1 MSSCMSVA
9 DCASASAA
17 EVAGEGLLEAP
28 PTAIAAFRVADLRA
42 RSGRLVAGGSGARV
56 VPAAG
61 QALPVTGE
69 SMTFCHPIVTVPAV
83 VTAAGAVLA
92 GGWLP
97 EFVRLGELEAHL
109 GDGVIE
115 DLVER
120 AIAGGRL
127 TRPERRRLMSLPL
140 TIRLLVAMTLM
151 PGAGSVEGM
160 KRLAGHLADVPFARR
175 WHPPASKV
183 NSQWFRQVPG
193 SVMEEL
199 FWIAAGPLVSGDAEG
214 AVLLAGMPVC
224 AVDGMLTSLADTPAN
239 RAMFGC
245 AGTKTFKG
253 YGQAPFPQLLAVIV
267 TMRAGRAILGAI
279 TGSARA
285 GEQTLLLRLIRR
297 CPELFRGQVFCFDR
311 NFPGYAIIA
320 ALIDAGAHVVAR
332 VKDKSPALPA
342 VEGGWLPDGSRMSYL
357 NAPSGKAAG
366 RLPVR
371 VAEHN
376 VVLPG
381 SDGQEVPETYTII
394 STLLDH
400 VAAPAEALR
409 GTYQTRWS
417 ASETTFGEDKT
428 TIRGAGER
436 TAGPV
441 LRAGTPRGVISEFW
455 AWMTGTQL
463 VRANSAGSLSG
474 PAAAA
479 RALRRDPA
487 SAPLSMDAVSFKAS
501 WQTAIRSMIQS
512 KVTATT
518 SLPELAALADASA
531 RSVLHT
537 LIVTDRE
544 RHAPRTQKSRPKFD
558 HNVATKKTIT
568 GIPKITRFAPGTA

>member
-1 MSSCMSVA
+1 MK
-9 DCASASAA
+9 
-17 EVAGEGLLEAP
+17 AP
-28 PTAIAAFRVADLRA
+28 PVTVAAFRAADLRA
-42 RSGRLVAGGSGARV
+42 GSGRRAAGGPGARV
-56 VPAAG
+56 VLAAG

-69 SMTFCHPIVTVPAV
+69 LMTFCHPVVTVPAV

-97 EFVRLGELEAHL
+97 ELVRLGELEAHL

-115 DLVER
+115 DLARR
-120 AIAGGRL
+120 AIADGRL
-127 TRPERRRLMSLPL
+127 ARPERRRLMSLPL
-140 TIRLLVAMTLM
+140 TIRLLVAMSLM
-151 PGAGSVEGM
+151 PDAGSAEAM
-160 KRLAGHLADVPFARR
+160 RRLAGHLADVPFARR
-175 WHPPASKV
+175 WHAPTSKV
-183 NSQWFRQVPG
+183 HSRWFRKVPG

-199 FWIAAGPLVSGDAEG
+199 FWIAAGPLVSASAAG
-214 AVLLAGMPVC
+214 AVLLAGMPAC
-224 AVDGMLTSLADTPAN
+224 GVDGMLTSLADTPAN

-253 YGQAPFPQLLAVIV
+253 HGQAPFPQLLAVIV
-267 TMRAGRAILGAI
+267 TMRAGRAALGAI

-297 CPELFRGQVFCFDR
+297 RPELFAGRVFCFDR
-311 NFPGYAIIA
+311 NFPGCAIIA
-320 ALIDAGAHVVAR
+320 ALTDAGAHVVAR
-332 VKDKSPALPA
+332 VKDKSPALP
-342 VEGGWLPDGSRMSYL
+342 VTDGGWLPDGSRMPYL
-357 NAPSGKAAG
+357 NAPGGKAAD

-376 VVLPG
+376 AVLPG
-381 SDGQEVPETYTII
+381 SDGQEVSETYTII

-400 VAAPAEALR
+400 VAAPAETLR
-409 GTYQTRWS
+409 DTYQTRWS

-463 VRANSAGSLSG
+463 VRASSAGSLNG
-474 PAAAA
+474 PAAAG
-479 RALRRDPA
+479 RPPRRDPA
-487 SAPLSMDAVSFKAS
+487 PLSTDAVSFKAS

-518 SLPELAALADASA
+518 SPPELAALADATA
-531 RSVLHT
+531 RSLLHT
-537 LIVTDRE
+537 LIVPGRE

-558 HNVATKKTIT
+558 HNVATKKTTT
-568 GIPKITRFAPGTA
+568 GIPKITRFAPGTT